1 MWLVESLIVDVTP
14 ISRLGESALLAISFR
29 PFSAHPMTVSILILC
44 RSIATW
50 GDVRIAQK
58 KT

>member
-14 ISRLGESALLAISFR
+14 VSRLGKEHPIGDQLQATLCWSDYDEH
-29 PFSAHPMTVSILILC
+29 PHFSSPV
-44 RSIATW
+44 ATW
-50 GDVRIAQK
+50 ANVRIAQK